1 MTQLLGQ
8 ATLTTLSGEAAAS
21 SRLRKNLNCHADN
34 EARCHRLL
42 NALEP
47 GTYVPPHCHLDPHK
61 EETLVVLKGRF
72 GVLIFDAVGVVQE
85 SIVLSPDAEH
95 FGITIPA
102 GVFHSMVALAPG
114 SVFFEAKAGP
124 YVPVAAGEKAPWA
137 PAEGKPGCAA
147 YLQKMLSYFSIW
159 VESKIGAA

>member
-1 MTQLLGQ
+1 MAQLLGQ
-8 ATLTTLSGEAAAS
+8 ATLTTLSGEAVAS

-61 EETLVVLKGRF
+61 EETLVVIKGRF

-95 FGITIPA
+95 FGITIPV

-137 PAEGKPGCAA
+137 PTEGEPGCAA
-147 YLQKMLSYFSIW
+147 YLQKMLAYFS
-159 VESKIGAA
+159 VGSGGSCS

>member
-1 MTQLLGQ
+1 MAQLLGQ

-61 EETLVVLKGRF
+61 EETLVVIKGRF

-95 FGITIPA
+95 CIFRGQGRPLCA
-102 GVFHSMVALAPG
+102 GCCWRKSPLG
-114 SVFFEAKAGP
+114 AGRR
-124 YVPVAAGEKAPWA
+124 
-137 PAEGKPGCAA
+137 
-147 YLQKMLSYFSIW
+147 
-159 VESKIGAA
+159 